1 MARWPMPSWRVAG
14 VVEAGRSAAGIG
26 LVVMKW
32 MRGSRSWVSKT
43 FFWRPW
49 EAEREVQVWP
59 VAGTNWRGSCPGG
72 SVLVCEG
79 L

>member
-1 MARWPMPSWRVAG
+1 MAD

-32 MRGSRSWVSKT
+32 IRGSRSWVSKT
-43 FFWRPW
+43 FFWVAC

-59 VAGTNWRGSCPGG
+59 VAGTNWRGSWDGC
-72 SVLVCEG
+72 
-79 L
+79 